1 MPKAALY
8 NVNGEALGEIEL
20 PESVFGRPVNR
31 ALMKQAVEVY
41 AANQRQGTHATRT
54 RGMVSG
60 GGRKPWRQ
68 KHTGRARQ
76 GSIRAPHWRHGG
88 VVFGP
93 HPRDHRLSIP
103 KKMRRRALASALSA
117 RAQDGGV
124 VVVEGLGF
132 EKPQTKQLVRLLEKL
147 PRVGRRTLVV
157 TAAHDPNVY
166 LAGRNVEGV
175 TVRAA
180 ADLNTYEV
188 LRHSDLVIA
197 RDALPRMEEVLAR

>member
-20 PESVFGRPVNR
+20 PESVFGQPVNR

-93 HPRDHRLSIP
+93 HPRDYRLSIP

-117 RAQDGGV
+117 RASDGGV

-132 EKPQTKQLVRLLEKL
+132 DKPQTKQLVRLLEKL
-147 PRVGRRTLVV
+147 PHVGHRTLVV
-157 TAAHDPNVY
+157 TASHDPNVY
-166 LAGRNVEGV
+166 LSGRNVEGV

-188 LRHSDLVIA
+188 LQHSDLVIA
-197 RDALPRMEEVLAR
+197 KDALARMEEVLAR